1 MRGLREAERRRF
13 EPPARARWTG
23 SSCRRSSRSASS
35 STRDAELPN
44 EACALLG
51 GAGGV
56 VTSLH
61 PARNAAASPYRFE
74 LDPADL
80 VRVVHAI
87 EAAGEE
93 LVAIFHSHPASGPE
107 PSPTDLREARYD
119 VVQLIAGTG
128 VLRGLALRGRWRD
141 RGRARGQSARLRKAA
156 ICSRLTEWVGQ

>member
-1 MRGLREAERRRF
+1 MDGLVLPEELAERLL
-13 EPPARARWTG
+13 EHAR
-23 SSCRRSSRSASS
+23 
-35 STRDAELPN
+35 AELPN

-56 VTSLH
+56 ATSLH

-87 EAAGEE
+87 EGAGEE

-119 VVQLIAGTG
+119 VVQLIAGMG
-128 VLRGLALRGRWRD
+128 LLRAWRFADGGATEVGLEV
-141 RGRARGQSARLRKAA
+141 RAPG
-156 ICSRLTEWVGQ
+156 